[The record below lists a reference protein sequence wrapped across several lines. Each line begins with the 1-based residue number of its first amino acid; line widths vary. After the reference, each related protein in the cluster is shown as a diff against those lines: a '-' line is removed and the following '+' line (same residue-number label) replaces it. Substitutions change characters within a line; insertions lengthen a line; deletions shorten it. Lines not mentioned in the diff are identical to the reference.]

1 MNKIA
6 DCPAER
12 ATYFFGGKWKI
23 RILFNLFNKK
33 IDEVLYTKDDGEQKT
48 CRKIFEL
55 ETKLF
60 LCLVDMKFKGVRIDV
75 AKAIEFGKIRV
86 IKQIVFKN
94 FIMRFFFENIIIL
107 NRNYFSYFLN
117 DYRFNSLKIMPIFG
131 VNFLIFLTIM
141 GN

>member
-1 MNKIA
+1 GLNVIPCA
-6 DCPAER
+6 SLCVTPLLS
-12 ATYFFGGKWKI
+12 TYP
-23 RILFNLFNKK
+23 L
-33 IDEVLYTKDDGEQKT
+33 T
-48 CRKIFEL
+48 
-55 ETKLF
+55 
-60 LCLVDMKFKGVRIDV
+60 
-75 AKAIEFGKIRV
+75 APKAIEFGKIRV